1 MFKIALCDDQQA
13 VCNSLE
19 NTIIKYMQIK
29 TKSYSIDTFNS
40 ADEMLYHINKG
51 NSYDTIFLD
60 IEMEGITGIEFG
72 EIMRNDMDDEQT
84 KIIFISWQSSYAMDL
99 FKVRPIDFIIKPL
112 TKSKVFGIL
121 DIALKLIDDEN
132 EFFVYKS
139 GGKYTKIR
147 SVEILYFRSLNRKI
161 IIHSVDGEIDFY
173 GNMEELVQKINEE
186 YFWRIHKSYIINYM
200 QVKKIEYTD
209 AVMNNGEILP
219 ISQRYRVDIRNR
231 QRSMLVQ
238 ERKDD

>member
-1 MFKIALCDDQQA
+1 
-13 VCNSLE
+13 
-19 NTIIKYMQIK
+19 
-29 TKSYSIDTFNS
+29 
-40 ADEMLYHINKG
+40 
-51 NSYDTIFLD
+51 
-60 IEMEGITGIEFG
+60 
-72 EIMRNDMDDEQT
+72 
-84 KIIFISWQSSYAMDL
+84 
-99 FKVRPIDFIIKPL
+99 
-112 TKSKVFGIL
+112 
-121 DIALKLIDDEN
+121 
-132 EFFVYKS
+132 
-139 GGKYTKIR
+139 
-147 SVEILYFRSLNRKI
+147 ILYFRSLNRKI

-173 GNMEELVQKINEE
+173 GNMEELLQKINEE